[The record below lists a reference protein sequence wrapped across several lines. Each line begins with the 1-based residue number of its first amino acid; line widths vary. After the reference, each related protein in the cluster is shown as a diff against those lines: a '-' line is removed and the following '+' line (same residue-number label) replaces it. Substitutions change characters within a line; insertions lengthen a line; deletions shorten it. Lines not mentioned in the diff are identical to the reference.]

1 MNQIQKNISLAQY
14 TTFKIGGTAKYFFAA
29 NNTDDLVRAV
39 EFVKNKQLPYFI
51 LGGGSNLLVSDDGFN
66 GLVMLMNNEGRT
78 VSNNIIFAEAGT
90 RLSDLVKIST
100 KAGLSGLEWAA
111 GIPRA
116 TLGGAIRGNAG
127 AFGFNISDLVKQVKV
142 LKENLEIVDYQVQDC
157 CFNYRDSIFKR
168 SFIRSPTPNELG
180 VGLLNSL
187 LNSDII
193 LSAKLELKQG
203 NQEKSQR
210 IIKEYLRQRKEKQ
223 PLESFSAGS
232 VFKNPSNQSAGYLI
246 EQSGLKGKKVG
257 QAMVSEKH
265 ANFIINLGGAQAKDV
280 IKLIQLIKRTIKE
293 KFNIDLEE
301 EIQYL
306 GF

>member
-1 MNQIQKNISLAQY
+1 L
-14 TTFKIGGTAKYFFAA
+14 F
-29 NNTDDLVRAV
+29 
-39 EFVKNKQLPYFI
+39 
-51 LGGGSNLLVSDDGFN
+51 
-66 GLVMLMNNEGRT
+66 
-78 VSNNIIFAEAGT
+78 
-90 RLSDLVKIST
+90 
-100 KAGLSGLEWAA
+100 GLEWAA

-168 SFIRSPTPNELG
+168 SFIRSPTPNSLGDRKRDRRSPTPNKLG
-180 VGLLNSL
+180 VGLLNSD
-187 LNSDII
+187 NSDII

>member
-1 MNQIQKNISLAQY
+1 
-14 TTFKIGGTAKYFFAA
+14 
-29 NNTDDLVRAV
+29 
-39 EFVKNKQLPYFI
+39 
-51 LGGGSNLLVSDDGFN
+51 
-66 GLVMLMNNEGRT
+66 
-78 VSNNIIFAEAGT
+78 
-90 RLSDLVKIST
+90 
-100 KAGLSGLEWAA
+100 
-111 GIPRA
+111 
-116 TLGGAIRGNAG
+116 
-127 AFGFNISDLVKQVKV
+127 
-142 LKENLEIVDYQVQDC
+142 LEIVDYQVQDC
-157 CFNYRDSIFKR
+157 QFGYRDSIFKR

-193 LSAKLELKQG
+193 LSVELELKRG

-246 EQSGLKGKKVG
+246 EQSGLKGAKIG
-257 QAMVSEKH
+257 QVMISDKH

-280 IKLIQLIKRTIKE
+280 IKLIQLIKKTIKE